1 MIDTHCHVNFED
13 YDGDRDE
20 VVERAKAKLNGF
32 IDSGFG
38 YESNIKS
45 LKQSK
50 EYEGFAYSTFGFHP
64 VSSQNCTQK
73 ELDDVTEQVITHMDE
88 IVAIGEVG
96 MDYYYCTDKTLRER
110 QKEIFLEF
118 VNIANE
124 YRKPLVIH
132 GRDAEKKIFNIL
144 EDYDDIPRVVFHC
157 YGGSSKLA
165 RRIADKD
172 EYYMSCST
180 QVCYSKAHQELFSKI
195 PLERILTETD
205 SPYLA
210 MTKEER
216 NEPANV
222 ALAVEKLAE
231 IQNTDVSIIDET
243 TEANAHHVFGI

>member
-1 MIDTHCHVNFED
+1 M
-13 YDGDRDE
+13 
-20 VVERAKAKLNGF
+20 
-32 IDSGFG
+32 
-38 YESNIKS
+38 
-45 LKQSK
+45 
-50 EYEGFAYSTFGFHP
+50 
-64 VSSQNCTQK
+64 
-73 ELDDVTEQVITHMDE
+73 
-88 IVAIGEVG
+88 
-96 MDYYYCTDKTLRER
+96 
-110 QKEIFLEF
+110 EF
-118 VNIANE
+118 VELADE
-124 YRKPLVIH
+124 YKKPLVIH

-157 YGGSSKLA
+157 YGGSAKLA

-231 IQNTDVSIIDET
+231 IQNMDVSIIDET

>member
-13 YDGDRDE
+13 YDEDRGE
-20 VVERAKAKLNGF
+20 LIERAKSKLTAF

-38 YESNIKS
+38 YQSNIKS
-45 LKQSK
+45 LELSR
-50 EYEGFAYSTFGFHP
+50 EYPGFVYSTFGYHP
-64 VSSQNCTQK
+64 VSSQNFPDSELQK
-73 ELDDVTEQVITHMDE
+73 VKEQLISHLDE

-96 MDYYYCTDKTLRER
+96 MDFYYCTDKALRER
-110 QKEIFLEF
+110 QREIFLNF
-118 VNIANE
+118 VELADE
-124 YRKPLVIH
+124 YKKPLVIH

-144 EDYDDIPRVVFHC
+144 KDYDDIPKVVFHC

-172 EYYMSCST
+172 DYYMSCST
-180 QVCYSKAHQELFSKI
+180 MVSYSKAHQELFSNI

-216 NEPANV
+216 NEPVNV
-222 ALAVEKLAE
+222 SLAVEKLAE
-231 IQNTDVSIIDET
+231 IQNIDVET
-243 TEANAHHVFGI
+243 VNEVTENNAKYVFGI